1 MGKKILI
8 VEDDF
13 VVSTNLQMTLEEMGH
28 QVVAV
33 ADTAEEALSALINK
47 KPEVLLLDIDL
58 AGPMDGIQLANVVH
72 QNHRLP
78 FIFLTSHA
86 DITTIERAKMVQP
99 AAYLVK
105 PFNEGTLLSSIELAL
120 YQHEQMA
127 HTNTS
132 PSIEAPQEQDI
143 YLMNDSFFVKNRNRL
158 EKLAL
163 KDILWIEAS
172 DIYAIMVTEKTKY
185 IVNYALKVLASKFS
199 EEDFMRIHRSY
210 IVNMHKISALED
222 GHVVINKQYI
232 PIGKTYRSKIMER
245 LRIM

>member
-1 MGKKILI
+1 MGKKIMI

-28 QVVAV
+28 QVVLV
-33 ADTAEEALSALINK
+33 TDTAEEALAVLASQ

-58 AGPMDGIQLANVVH
+58 AGPMDGIQLATQIYAKH
-72 QNHRLP
+72 QLP

-86 DITTIERAKMVQP
+86 DIATIERAKLVQP

-120 YQHEQMA
+120 YQHEQTLTKPPRSA
-127 HTNTS
+127 EES
-132 PSIEAPQEQDI
+132 KPDV

-172 DIYAIMVTEKTKY
+172 DIYAIIITQKNKY
-185 IVNYALKVLASKFS
+185 IVNYALKVLANKFS
-199 EEDFMRIHRSY
+199 ESDFMRIHRSY
-210 IVNMHKISALED
+210 IVNMHKITALED
-222 GHVVINKQYI
+222 GHVVINEQYI

>member
-1 MGKKILI
+1 MGKKIII

-13 VVSTNLQMTLEEMGH
+13 VVSTNLQMTLEELDYE
-28 QVVAV
+28 VLLVTDA
-33 ADTAEEALSALINK
+33 AEEALASIPKSTPDL
-47 KPEVLLLDIDL
+47 LLLDIDL
-58 AGPMDGIQLANVVH
+58 AGPMDGIQLAEKIHH
-72 QNHRLP
+72 QFHLP

-86 DITTIERAKMVQP
+86 DIATIERAKMAQP

-120 YQHEQMA
+120 YQHQQTEQPS
-127 HTNTS
+127 TS
-132 PSIEAPQEQDI
+132 QETEKKDDV

-163 KDILWIEAS
+163 KNILWIEAS
-172 DIYAIMVTEKTKY
+172 DIYAIIVTAQTKY
-185 IVNYALKVLASKFS
+185 IVNYALKVLATKFS

-222 GHVVINKQYI
+222 GHVVIHDQYI
-232 PIGKTYRSKIMER
+232 PIGKTYRSKIMDR